1 MRRKSSPNDSLEMFL
16 DTICNTFG
24 GILFILLF
32 VVLQLRTTQDNVFH
46 STAKSVDAAQ
56 LLQAENRLL
65 DAERRAYALKTQW
78 DYCHKYAEK
87 FTDEETREL
96 YKKLLS
102 LTEASNRLSEDNSKL
117 AAQLA
122 VYDNKTAQRAES
134 IENLKQQVESL
145 RSEQINLERQNKAL
159 RDKNKQNVT
168 LPQMHASY
176 KVEVGLILRF
186 GRVYLWHRYSSD
198 GVRLG
203 ANTDDF
209 TILKEESEYISSIPN
224 PWCGIDL
231 KSRNAEEDLDKLFS
245 TFNPTDHKMVLI
257 VSPDTF
263 AQYHIV
269 RDFLKTRS
277 FDIRP
282 IAFGPDD
289 SIADRGGRNT
299 EAQ

>member
-32 VVLQLRTTQDNVFH
+32 VVLQLRTTQDTVSQN
-46 STAKSVDAAQ
+46 TAKSVDAVQ
-56 LLQAENRLL
+56 FHQAENRLL

-78 DYCHKYAEK
+78 DYCQKYAET

-102 LTEASNRLSEDNSKL
+102 LTEASNRLSEDNLKL

-122 VYDNKTAQRAES
+122 VYDNKTAQCAES
-134 IENLKQQVESL
+134 IENLKQQVELL
-145 RSEQINLERQNKAL
+145 RTEQINLERQNKAL

-168 LPQMHASY
+168 LPQLHASY
-176 KVEVGLILRF
+176 KGEVGLILRF
-186 GRVYLWHRYSSD
+186 GRIYLWHRYSSD
-198 GVRLG
+198 GVRQG
-203 ANTDDF
+203 PNIEDF
-209 TILKEESEYISSIPN
+209 TILEEESEYMSSIPN

-231 KSRNAEEDLDKLFS
+231 ESRNTEEELDQLLS
-245 TFNPTDHKMVLI
+245 TFNPTDHKMVLV

-269 RDFLKTRS
+269 CDFLKTRS
-277 FDIRP
+277 FDTRP
-282 IAFGPDD
+282 IMFGPDD

>member
-32 VVLQLRTTQDNVFH
+32 VVLQLRTTQDTV
-46 STAKSVDAAQ
+46 SQKAAQ
-56 LLQAENRLL
+56 SVEAAQFRQAENRLL
-65 DAERRAYALKTQW
+65 DSERRAIDLKTQW
-78 DYCHKYAEK
+78 DYCKKYANV

-96 YKKLLS
+96 YKRWLS
-102 LTEASNRLSEDNSKL
+102 LTETNNRLYKDNLKL

-122 VYDNKTAQRAES
+122 VFDNKTSQNAKN
-134 IENLKQQVESL
+134 IENLKQQVEAL
-145 RSEQINLERQNKAL
+145 RAEQKTLARQNDEL
-159 RDKNKQNVT
+159 RNKNKQNIT
-168 LPQMHASY
+168 LPQLRTSY
-176 KVEVGLILRF
+176 KSEVGIILRF
-186 GRVYLWHRYSSD
+186 GRIYLWHRYNTS

-203 ANTDDF
+203 LNTDDF
-209 TILKEESEYISSIPN
+209 TILEEDSYSLSTVPN

-231 KSRNAEEDLDKLFS
+231 MGRDAVDKIERLISPFNARE
-245 TFNPTDHKMVLI
+245 HKMVLL

-269 RDFLKTRS
+269 RDFLKKRS

-282 IAFGPDD
+282 ITLGPDD
-289 SIADRGGRNT
+289 SIADRGGSNT